1 MIELDVIDQNKQIVG
16 RRELPESIFAV
27 EIKEALLH
35 DVVVMQLANRRRG
48 TASTKTRSEVS
59 GSNNKPWRQKG
70 TGRARAGTQKSP
82 LWRGGGTIFGPLP
95 RDYSYHLPKKARKVA
110 LKSALALK
118 YKENNFFLLQDLKVD
133 QPKTREIVGLI
144 KTLGLTSKILF
155 LVPEKDENLEKAS
168 RNIPNVLVLPVAGL
182 NVYDILRYDNL
193 VCTEEALRRIEERL
207 TS

>member
-27 EIKEALLH
+27 EIKETLLH

-48 TASTKTRSEVS
+48 TASTKTRSEVC

-95 RDYSYHLPKKARKVA
+95 RDYSYHLPKKARKIA

-133 QPKTREIVGLI
+133 QPKT
-144 KTLGLTSKILF
+144 LGLTSKVLF